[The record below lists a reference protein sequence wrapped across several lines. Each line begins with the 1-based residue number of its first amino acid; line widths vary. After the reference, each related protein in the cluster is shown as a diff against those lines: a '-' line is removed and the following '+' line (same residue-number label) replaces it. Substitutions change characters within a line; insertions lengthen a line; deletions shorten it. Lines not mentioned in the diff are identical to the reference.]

1 MSVLVKKPSFK
12 KIIGKPLA
20 ADQEL
25 LKRQIA
31 LIEIIHLFTTAEAKD
46 KLQAASIPA
55 IEQAL
60 KGVAETL
67 ELPFQKIL
75 DYEREHQSRDA
86 KSGGT
91 GSAPAQEI
99 WQQDPEQPIHRD
111 RPDSPSQR
119 SSARGASSP
128 ARQGSTKGHDGRARG
143 RVNYSIRDRK
153 DLKLTIKQ
161 RIELNEKAVQLIQS
175 ADTAFTDEQKQTLS
189 LYTGQGGLGSVDV
202 GILNQHYTRYSVTRF
217 MWDTLKALGL
227 KGGYLLE
234 PGCGVGNFAGNRPS
248 DDYKMVMFDYDG
260 IAAKIAQALYPE
272 DLVYQSDV
280 KDFDFAQHKD
290 YLVGAIGNPPFGDYR
305 RYQKGDPFA
314 YLKPRIHDH
323 FILRAIDSVQP
334 GGLVA
339 MITSTG
345 TADKKDDS
353 IRKAMVEHAH
363 FLGAFRLPKTTF
375 SANAHTSVTTD
386 ILLFQK
392 RKEQFDRSTIDEL
405 FVATQ
410 PWVDSEPEQVVN
422 SFYKEN
428 PSFILGEMVKGAAS
442 FGRYGVEGSI
452 DEAYLAEIFDKF
464 ITGGILKAPEAVP
477 EPITPKATK
486 ASTIAVSRE
495 ILSAEN
501 VLYQLKE
508 LIRLQKESGSKAEKD
523 KARAALKQGI
533 QSHLKKYSHFTKS
546 KAILAYYEGKPD
558 YYQLINLVSENGK
571 TYAAMVEQ
579 DTVFNDGYKPKPAS
593 NKPADVV
600 LYFRQTAQETT
611 NFALAKHFKVAQS
624 ALKGIMSK
632 DQDVFY
638 NPSAYRWELR
648 SEYLEGDIYEKI
660 ATAKQLVPE
669 NVAALQAVLPQP
681 KPANEIEFDVRD
693 INSWMPVEIAQA
705 YIKFAIGGQLMG
717 TKRFWTVVADKR
729 YARDNQSEAFGWKN
743 KYSDILEL
751 YLNGKDY
758 PKKSVPKDADP
769 VVKAK
774 AETEKMMNNNKMRRI
789 IPKRFNEWI
798 HNIAEPAVL
807 EEAALLWNK
816 NYNGRIEPQFTGDTF
831 SLGNL
836 GKVWTNGQAFEPR
849 MHQKVFVEK
858 ALLKGSMVNAHG
870 VGAGKTLSAILLGG
884 ALQQTGAAQKP
895 MYVVPFK
902 VIEKW
907 IAEYLAAFPG
917 SRVLNLKMDKQ
928 SKEKMLAAAQMNTY
942 DAIFITHEGFSQLPV
957 SVELREAYTK
967 ERLKELNRQ
976 IDEMKKQVSSADVQA
991 AIAVANG
998 VKAKLSPP
1006 ARLLKNLFLQKLQ
1019 MEQKVSEARVTEYLN
1034 TVNFD
1039 ELGVDALIVDEA
1051 HNFKN
1056 VFLTSNAAAL
1066 KIGVATS
1073 SQRAEEMNMKVFH
1086 INKSMGNKNI
1096 FLLTATPTNNTPL
1109 EAYIFLSWVAPK
1121 LLEEMGIEN
1130 PDTFIDTYA
1139 NIETIESIDSIGM
1152 PKTKTIVA
1160 GYKKLQSLRKIMYEY
1175 IEFVDTGDFKEVIRP
1190 DLVEQPLIIQPND
1203 LANGIRKHLEQRT
1216 ELIKRNAALSY
1227 VNREGEERKDGYLY
1241 VLMSGSRA
1249 AIDPSL
1255 YMEKE
1260 MRLPTS
1266 ASPFLYQ
1273 VEIEQNPEHY
1283 LDWRN
1288 TQNIFVLQALEN
1300 GVLTESFRKM
1310 VAENGWLSNPAKK
1323 LIIEDLKF
1331 ATKNLSTDK
1340 GEQIYDKLV
1349 LLTEGKGFTK
1359 RKGTNGKQASLLL
1372 NDWGVPGV
1380 KFEAAQGNTS
1390 GDYNYVLFDE
1400 AKIAILKKTEL
1411 RQNKHIVYHGSA
1423 YGFDAFSTDY
1433 IGKGEG
1439 QHIYGWGLY
1448 FTDLQE
1454 IAKWYAAAL
1463 KLFDLDDGSILA
1475 GTKADVMINAIVENH
1490 WSKPKDV
1497 EDKKG
1502 EFHQGVLNGQ
1512 LIFCDPTTTVSG
1524 KNFHQRLR
1532 DKLIEKGINAA
1543 SIAIINGKE
1552 NNSPE
1557 KKKQVQDAYNKGDI
1571 RIIIGNTASMGE
1583 GMDLNR
1589 YTTHIHHLDVPWKP
1603 SEQTQ
1608 RNGRGHRQGN
1618 VNPKVEVIYYLLAK
1632 STDAYRYQVLKI
1644 KNRWIQELWASEVDN
1659 LEEVDSE
1666 GGLDYETIMKSL
1678 LDDPDAVAALDLSK
1692 ELKGAKNILDNL
1704 QDDVRSYGNS
1714 IVQISKEKQDSS
1726 YGSGYDFF
1734 KKYESID
1741 IPDGIKNF
1749 EDALD
1754 KELVALATSSWGG
1767 VDFRYIYDNGN
1778 SYKAYAYR
1786 MPAYELSSRQR
1797 IEFHISVAADYTGKW
1812 HGQLVRPDSNYQ
1824 GSDPTKEGMLR
1835 KMWEAFSRYRESYGR
1850 RREDSLKKVERMAQL
1865 EKIYKV
1871 KHAEAFV
1878 DYYEAALKIF
1888 KLFGKYESFKAQKPE
1903 AITYF
1908 DSEALTDIQGFMSQ
1922 TSEPDLVSRIQK
1934 WKDSTAQAKVGLVR
1948 TNAADTPMYAYLAE
1962 VIESTYEG
1970 GQVGEQGGNTKF
1982 SDDDAVLFTNGR
1994 KDTLW
1999 IVPKSQVRKVKGALA
2014 KTGPGAN
2021 VFAEFN
2027 HYEPTDTDYVITM
2040 PKGTEQDLGTAK
2052 RILYSSDKMIY
2063 PEDAK
2068 GKAHLYEHDYDPGK
2082 RPATLLQ
2089 EGSLWA
2095 IRIDNVAI
2103 DGRGILN

>member
-1 MSVLVKKPSFK
+1 MSVLVQKPTFK
-12 KIIGKPLA
+12 KVTGKALSA
-20 ADQEL
+20 NQEL

-31 LIEIIHLFTTAEAKD
+31 FLEIIHLFTEAEYKERLKAD
-46 KLQAASIPA
+46 SIPA
-55 IEQAL
+55 LKEAL
-60 KGVAETL
+60 TDLAALL
-67 ELPFQKIL
+67 ELPFQKIY
-75 DYEREHQSRDA
+75 DYEREQYPKADEE
-86 KSGGT
+86 SGATSGE
-91 GSAPAQEI
+91 ADQEDG
-99 WQQDPEQPIHRD
+99 QQDPQQSVNRD
-111 RPDSPSQR
+111 RSDSTSKRP
-119 SSARGASSP
+119 SARSATSP
-128 ARQGSTKGHDGRARG
+128 ARQRSTKGHDGRGRG
-143 RVNYSIRDRK
+143 GINYSIRDRK

-161 RIELNEKAVQLIQS
+161 RIKLNESAVQLIQQPK
-175 ADTAFTDEQKQTLS
+175 ADFSEAEKETLS
-189 LYTGQGGLGSVDV
+189 LYTGQGGLGSVDI

-217 MWDTLKALGL
+217 MWDTLAHLGL
-227 KGGYLLE
+227 KGGYILE

-248 DDYKMVMFDYDG
+248 DAFKMVMFDYDG
-260 IAAKIAQALYPE
+260 IAAKIAQALYPQ

-280 KDFDFAQHKD
+280 KEFPFSAHKD

-305 RYQKGDPFA
+305 RHAKDDPFA

-334 GGLVA
+334 GGIVA

-353 IRKAMVEHAH
+353 IRKAMVEQAH

-386 ILLFQK
+386 ILFFQK
-392 RKEQFDRSTIDEL
+392 RKEYFDRTENDEL
-405 FVATQ
+405 FISSQ
-410 PWVDSEPEQVVN
+410 PWDEAIPDQYVN
-422 SFYKEN
+422 SFYKQN
-428 PSFILGEMVKGAAS
+428 PSFIFGEMVKGSAS
-442 FGRYGVEGSI
+442 FGRYGVEGNI
-452 DEAYLAEIFDKF
+452 DEAQLRTYFDKF
-464 ITGGILKAPEAVP
+464 IKGGLLKAPEQVP
-477 EPITPKATK
+477 TAIEPQQKKAESIAIK
-486 ASTIAVSRE
+486 AE

-508 LIRLQKESGSKAEKD
+508 LIRLQKEEGSKAEKD
-523 KARAALKQGI
+523 QARKALKDGI
-533 QSHLKKYSHFTKS
+533 QTHLKKYSHFSKS
-546 KAILAYYEGKPD
+546 KVVTDYYEGKPD
-558 YYQLINLVSENGK
+558 YYQLLSLVSANGK

-579 DTVFNDGYKPKPAS
+579 DTVFNDGYKPKPRS
-593 NKPADVV
+593 SEPRDTI
-600 LYFRQTAQETT
+600 LYFRQTAMETT
-611 NFALAKHFKVAQS
+611 PLALAKHYKVTETELP
-624 ALKGIMSK
+624 ALMGK
-632 DQDVFY
+632 DSEVFY
-638 NPSAYRWELR
+638 NPQTYRWELR
-648 SEYLEGDIYEKI
+648 SEYLEGDIYEKMAI
-660 ATAKQLVPE
+660 AKQQAPQ
-669 NVAALQAVLPQP
+669 NVAALVSVLPDP
-681 KPANEIEFDVRD
+681 KPANEIEFDLRD
-693 INSWMPVEIAQA
+693 INSWMPTEIAQA

-717 TKRFWTVVADKR
+717 TKRFWTVIADKR

-743 KYSDILEL
+743 NYSDILEL

-758 PKKSVPKDADP
+758 PKRSVPKDADP

-774 AETEKMMNNNKMRRI
+774 SETEKMLNNNKMRRL
-789 IPKRFNEWI
+789 IPKRFNEWL
-798 HNIAEPAVL
+798 HNIAEPTML
-807 EEAALLWNK
+807 QEAAELWNK

-849 MHQKVFVEK
+849 THQKVFVEK

-895 MYVVPFK
+895 MYVVPSK

-917 SRVLNLKMDKQ
+917 SRVLNLKMDKR

-942 DAIFITHEGFSQLPV
+942 DAIFITHEGFAEIPV
-957 SVELREAYTK
+957 SAELRQDYTQI
-967 ERLKELNRQ
+967 RLKELNRQ
-976 IDEMKKQVSSADVQA
+976 IQEMKKQVSAADVQA
-991 AIAVANG
+991 AITVANG
-998 VKAKLSPP
+998 AKAKLTPP
-1006 ARLLKNLFLQKLQ
+1006 ARLLKDLFLMKLK
-1019 MEQKVSEARVTEYLN
+1019 MEQKISDSQKSAYLT

-1056 VFLTSNAAAL
+1056 VFLTAKAAEL

-1073 SQRAEEMNMKVFH
+1073 SQRAEEMNMKIFH

-1121 LLEEMGIEN
+1121 LLDDMGIQD

-1139 NIETIESIDSIGM
+1139 NIETIESIDSIGR

-1175 IEFVDTGDFKEVIRP
+1175 IEFVDTGDFKEVVRP

-1203 LANGIRKHLEQRT
+1203 VADGIRRHLEQRT
-1216 ELIKRNAALSY
+1216 ELIKSNAALSY

-1249 AIDPSL
+1249 AVDPSL

-1266 ASPFLYQ
+1266 ASPFMYQ
-1273 VEIEQNPEHY
+1273 VEIDNNPAHY
-1283 LDWRN
+1283 LNWRN
-1288 TQNIFVLQALEN
+1288 TQGLYLLQALEN
-1300 GVLTESFRKM
+1300 GVLTDSFRQQT
-1310 VAENGWLSNPAKK
+1310 AEKGWLSNPAKK
-1323 LIIEDLKF
+1323 LIIDELKF
-1331 ATKNLSTDK
+1331 ATSALATVE
-1340 GEQIYDKLV
+1340 GAQIYDKLV
-1349 LLTEGKGFTK
+1349 RLTEGKGFEL
-1359 RKGTNGKQASLLL
+1359 RKGTNGKQASQLL
-1372 NDWGVPGV
+1372 NSWGVPGV

-1390 GDYNYVLFDE
+1390 GDFNYVLFDQD
-1400 AKIAILKKTEL
+1400 KISILKKTEL

-1423 YGFDAFSTDY
+1423 YNFDSFNTDF

-1463 KLFDLDDGSILA
+1463 QQFDLDDGSIMA
-1475 GTKADVMINAIVENH
+1475 GTKADIMIKTLVENH
-1490 WSKPKDV
+1490 WIKPKDV
-1497 EDKKG
+1497 EDKQG
-1502 EFHQGVLNGQ
+1502 DLHQGVLNGQ

-1524 KNFHQRLR
+1524 KDFHQRLR
-1532 DKLIEKGINAA
+1532 EKLIEKGIKENE
-1543 SIAIINGKE
+1543 IAIINGKQ
-1552 NNSPE
+1552 NNTPE
-1557 KKKQVQDAYNKGDI
+1557 KKKKIQDAYNKGDI

-1618 VNPKVEVIYYLLAK
+1618 VNPVVEVIYYLLAK

-1644 KNRWIQELWASEVDN
+1644 KNRWIKELWASQVDE
-1659 LEEVDSE
+1659 LEETESE
-1666 GGLDYETIMKSL
+1666 SGLDYETIMKSL
-1678 LDDPDAVAALDLSK
+1678 LDDPDAVEALDLSK

-1704 QDDVRSYGNS
+1704 EDDVTGYNNA
-1714 IVQISKEKQDSS
+1714 IVQIAKEKNDGNST
-1726 YGSGYDFF
+1726 SGLDFF
-1734 KKYESID
+1734 KEYKSID
-1741 IPDGIKNF
+1741 VPQAVSNF
-1749 EDALD
+1749 ETAV
-1754 KELVALATSSWGG
+1754 KEGFIEFTRTAWGA
-1767 VDFRYIYDNGN
+1767 VDYRWIYNNGN
-1778 SYKAYAYR
+1778 GYKAYLYR
-1786 MPAYELSSRQR
+1786 MPAYELTSRQR
-1797 IEFHISVAADYTGKW
+1797 IEFKISTEADYSGKW
-1812 HGQLVRPDSNYQ
+1812 HGELSRPDANYQ
-1824 GSDPTKEGMLR
+1824 GSDATKEGMLR
-1835 KMWEAFSRYRESYGR
+1835 KMWDAFMRYTESYSR
-1850 RREDSLKKVERMAQL
+1850 RRADALKKVERMEQL
-1865 EKIYKV
+1865 QKLYNLKQ
-1871 KHAEAFV
+1871 AEAYV
-1878 DYYEAALKIF
+1878 EYYESGLHVF
-1888 KLFGKYESFKAQKPE
+1888 KLIAKYESFKANKPE
-1903 AITYF
+1903 AVTYF
-1908 DSEALTDIQGFMSQ
+1908 DGETLREIQEFLDQ
-1922 TSEPDLVSRIQK
+1922 TSITDLEERIKK
-1934 WKDSTAQAKVGLVR
+1934 WKAKANDYKTTLAR
-1948 TNAADTPMYAYLAE
+1948 KNAADTPMYAYLAE

-1970 GQVGEQGGNTKF
+1970 GEKGNLTF
-1982 SDDDAVLFTNGR
+1982 DDESAILFTNGR

-1999 IVPKSQVRKVKGALA
+1999 IVPKSQVRKVQGSLA
-2014 KTGPGAN
+2014 KTGPGAA

-2027 HYEPTDTDYVITM
+2027 HYEPSDTDYVISLPT
-2040 PKGTEQDLGTAK
+2040 GTESNIGTAK
-2052 RILYSSDKMIY
+2052 RILYRSDKMIY

-2068 GKAHLYEHDYDPGK
+2068 GKAHLYEHDYDAGQ